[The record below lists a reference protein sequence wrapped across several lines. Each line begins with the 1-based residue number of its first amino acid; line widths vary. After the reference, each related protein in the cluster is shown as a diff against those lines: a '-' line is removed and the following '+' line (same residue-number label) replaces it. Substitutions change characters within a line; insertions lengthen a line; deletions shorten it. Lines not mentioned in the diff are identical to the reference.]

1 MLYYIYSI
9 INLVNFMK
17 KYSAKIESDMKNVF
31 NRLNEKDKRRYAA
44 VEVNKLGHGGKKY
57 ISELLGITP
66 KTISK
71 GQLELEELKKKL
83 L

>member
-1 MLYYIYSI
+1 
-9 INLVNFMK
+9 MK
-17 KYSAKIESDMKNVF
+17 KYSAKIENDMKIVF

>member
-9 INLVNFMK
+9 IKVGNLMK
-17 KYSAKIESDMKNVF
+17 KYSAKIESDMKFVF

-57 ISELLGITP
+57 ISELFGITP

>member
-9 INLVNFMK
+9 IKVGNFMK

>member
-9 INLVNFMK
+9 IKVGNFRK

>member
-1 MLYYIYSI
+1 
-9 INLVNFMK
+9 MK

>member
-9 INLVNFMK
+9 IKVGNFMK
-17 KYSAKIESDMKNVF
+17 KYSAKIENDMKIVF

-66 KTISK
+66 KTI
-71 GQLELEELKKKL
+71 
-83 L
+83 